1 MMHDNKPFLFCH
13 QTCLRV
19 ETMEP
24 GMKQNIPVN
33 LKFNKNCL
41 GLFLINETNIILK
54 LLHTFG
60 NIKSMTILSLF
71 GDHQV
76 TMTSIKNDP

>member
-1 MMHDNKPFLFCH
+1 MSIQNSHSMLKQHQMMHDNKPFLFCH

-41 GLFLINETNIILK
+41 GLFLINETNYPK
-54 LLHTFG
+54 
-60 NIKSMTILSLF
+60 
-71 GDHQV
+71 V
-76 TMTSIKNDP
+76 TTYIWKY